1 VGRGLLWA
9 SALAVVVLVIAT
21 VVAFTA
27 GDGDDVQQVSPN
39 DPTQLQ
45 GRDVTGETVPEETFD
60 RFDRGVL
67 NGGRGSLGDYAGR
80 PMVVMVVNFFA
91 SWCTPCIKEMPAF
104 EQVHGRMQDLIA
116 FVGINTG
123 EQIESGQR
131 IIQQTGITYD
141 VLRDQ
146 TGALTQQYE
155 ILNMPSTLFVD
166 ANGTIVRVHTG
177 ELSESELEQTIRD
190 DLLA

>member
-1 VGRGLLWA
+1 VLWA
-9 SALAVVVLVIAT
+9 SALAVVVLTIAT
-21 VVAFTA
+21 IVAFRA
-27 GDGDDVQQVSPN
+27 GDGDGVQQVSPG
-39 DPTQLQ
+39 DQSQLQ
-45 GRDVTGETVPEETFD
+45 GRDVTGETVPTETFE

-67 NGGRGSLGDYAGR
+67 SGGRGSLGDYAGR
-80 PMVVMVVNFFA
+80 PMVVNFFA

-104 EQVHGRMQDLIA
+104 EEVHARLGADVA

-123 EQIESGQR
+123 EQVDSGQR

-146 TGALTQQYE
+146 TGSLTQQYE

-166 ANGTIVRVHTG
+166 ADGTIVRVHTG
-177 ELSESELEQTIRD
+177 ELSESELEQTTRD